1 MTEVSPSPVSGI
13 ITKGSTEIDRL
24 KEAAFKALE
33 YLTGTK
39 EKGDAVR
46 CQCCNEYRPI
56 MGKLHRPQSNDITA
70 LEKKI
75 RAIEQYHNI
84 SLNNNLSSNK
94 ADYVTNDIKKLK
106 EELAQLYEE
115 DAEYD
120 KFRHLPL
127 YSSACTGYKFYCSP
141 CWDEA
146 YKAEQQRLREERK
159 KT

>member
-56 MGKLHRPQSNDITA
+56 MGKLVRPQSDSIAA

-75 RAIEQYHNI
+75 RAIEQYHN
-84 SLNNNLSSNK
+84 SLNNNEHRQ
-94 ADYVTNDIKKLK
+94 D
-106 EELAQLYEE
+106 
-115 DAEYD
+115 
-120 KFRHLPL
+120 
-127 YSSACTGYKFYCSP
+127 CFYHN
-141 CWDEA
+141 
-146 YKAEQQRLREERK
+146 RK
-159 KT
+159 KEAKRTSTAVCRRC